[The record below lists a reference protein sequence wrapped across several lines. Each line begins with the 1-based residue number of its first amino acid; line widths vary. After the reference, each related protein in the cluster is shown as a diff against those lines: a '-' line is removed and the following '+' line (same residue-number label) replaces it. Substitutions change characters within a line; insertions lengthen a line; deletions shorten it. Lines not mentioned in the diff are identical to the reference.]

1 MSTQNKA
8 RTGQITASRK
18 LYSIH
23 AWPNGREFVGKIEAR
38 KADYQLAFTPRAATI
53 VNRKL
58 VLNGSITIKSPN
70 GQQHKADN
78 VIATLLATQGS
89 ASVAPPLPRSF
100 AQSIK
105 PATSVPET
113 SLVITEATGELGSV
127 GVMYLKLSGLD
138 GKALRVPMDLNGVQ
152 LNVRL
157 SPASETERDLQW
169 LYSALIGATM
179 GDSPNEENAANYL
192 AEINRILK
200 S

>member
-1 MSTQNKA
+1 MQNKA
-8 RTGQITASRK
+8 RTSQITTRRK
-18 LYSIH
+18 LHSIH
-23 AWPNGREFVGKIEAR
+23 AWPSGREFTGKIEAG
-38 KADYQLAFTPRAATI
+38 KTNYQLAFTPRSATI

-78 VIATLLATQGS
+78 VVATLLATQSS
-89 ASVAPPLPRSF
+89 ASIAPPVPRSF

-105 PATSVPET
+105 PATTVPDT
-113 SLVITEATGELGSV
+113 SLIITEATGELGSV
-127 GVMYLKLSGLD
+127 GVMYLKLSRLD

-157 SPASETERDLQW
+157 IPASETERDLQW

-179 GDSPNEENAANYL
+179 GGSPNEENAANYL

-200 S
+200 T